1 MPEPM
6 GSSLSAAD
14 VLARSQAALAV
25 VWPAEIVVEAT
36 VTDVSP
42 SSGRHLFVRVGPER
56 LPVVIQPRCAAGL
69 LRRVGT
75 RADLVGTRL
84 ALRGQVELYQGHELQ
99 LVVSAVKVISSTYPP
114 TDPASVTEARLTA
127 EGIFD
132 LQHRLTLPPAPLRIV
147 IVGPTGN
154 GTDDVAGVL
163 HGSLWDIAVHLVPA
177 PSSDPDALV
186 AALRSVGAGV
196 DLVLL
201 VRGGG
206 DLVAT
211 AFDHEQVVRAVA
223 TCSVPVLAGIGHT
236 ADRTLCD
243 RAAALS
249 LATPTA
255 AARWVVD
262 RLAELDAALVLAATR
277 ARAAASRRGAALGGT
292 KSSHELFG
300 SDRCGGSATTV
311 ALNTTKAAGEL
322 GGGLVPV
329 LHRIVELV
337 GVVEHPDTAPEQV
350 ASAVDELL
358 GRVDAIRVLLRG
370 GKQ

>member
-1 MPEPM
+1 M

-14 VLARSQAALAV
+14 VLARSQAAIAV

-42 SSGRHLFVRVGPER
+42 SSGRHLFCRVGPER

-69 LRRVGT
+69 LRRVGA
-75 RADLVGTRL
+75 RSDLVGVRL
-84 ALRGQVELYQGHELQ
+84 ALRGQVELFQGHELQ
-99 LVVSAVKVISSTYPP
+99 LIVSAVKVIAATFEVADSSR
-114 TDPASVTEARLTA
+114 VTEARLTA

-132 LQHRLTLPPAPLRIV
+132 LQHKLTLPPAPLRLV

-154 GTDDVAGVL
+154 GVDDVAAVL
-163 HGSLWDIAVHLVPA
+163 HGSPWAIALHTIPA

-186 AALRSVGAGV
+186 SALRSAGEGT

-206 DLVAT
+206 DLAG
-211 AFDHEQVVRAVA
+211 AAYDDEPVVRAVA
-223 TCSVPVLAGIGHT
+223 TCPVPVLCGIGHT

-262 RLAELDAALVLAATR
+262 RLAELDAALVTASTR
-277 ARAAASRRGAALGGT
+277 ARAAAGRRG
-292 KSSHELFG
+292 
-300 SDRCGGSATTV
+300 V
-311 ALNTTKAAGEL
+311 ALDTTKADVEL
-322 GGGLVPV
+322 GGDLVPE
-329 LHRIVELV
+329 LRHIVELV
-337 GVVEHPDTAPEQV
+337 AVAENPNTAPEQA
-350 ASAVDELL
+350 ASAVDDLT
-358 GRVDAIRVLLRG
+358 GRVDAIRSRLRG
-370 GKQ
+370 GKP

>member
-1 MPEPM
+1 M
-6 GSSLSAAD
+6 GSSLSPSD
-14 VLARSQAALAV
+14 VLASSQAALAV
-25 VWPAEIVVEAT
+25 VWPSEVVVEAA

-69 LRRVGT
+69 LRRVGN

-84 ALRGQVELYQGHELQ
+84 ALRGTVELYGGHELQ
-99 LVVSAVKVISSTYPP
+99 LVVSAVKVLQPVFEVADTSR
-114 TDPASVTEARLTA
+114 ALEARLSA

-132 LQHRLTLPPAPLRIV
+132 LQHKLTLPPAPLRIIV
-147 IVGPTGN
+147 VGPAGN
-154 GTDDVAGVL
+154 GVDDVAGVL
-163 HGSLWDIAVHLVPA
+163 HGSPWDIALHTIPA

-186 AALRSVGAGV
+186 TGLRSVGEGT

-206 DLVAT
+206 DLAAT

-223 TCSVPVLAGIGHT
+223 TCPVPVLCGIGHT
-236 ADRTLCD
+236 TDRTLCD

-262 RLAELDAALVLAATR
+262 RLAELDAALVLAETR
-277 ARAAASRRGAALGGT
+277 AQAAASRRGVTLGGT
-292 KSSHELFG
+292 KPAAELG
-300 SDRCGGSATTV
+300 SD
-311 ALNTTKAAGEL
+311 
-322 GGGLVPV
+322 LVPE
-329 LHRIVELV
+329 LRRIVELV
-337 GVVEHPDTAPEQV
+337 AVAENPTTAPEQV
-350 ASAVDELL
+350 ASVVDDLT
-358 GRVDAIRVLLRG
+358 GRVDAIRSLLRG
-370 GKQ
+370 GKS

>member
-1 MPEPM
+1 M
-6 GSSLSAAD
+6 GSSLSAVD
-14 VLARSQAALAV
+14 VLARSQAAIAV

-69 LRRVGT
+69 MRRVAS

-84 ALRGQVELYQGHELQ
+84 ALRGQVELYGGHELQ
-99 LVVSAVKVISSTYPP
+99 LVVSAVKVLQPVYAAS
-114 TDPASVTEARLTA
+114 DPVRALEARLSG
-127 EGIFD
+127 EGILE
-132 LQHRLTLPPAPLRIV
+132 LQHRLTLPPAPLRVV
-147 IVGPTGN
+147 IVGPVGN
-154 GTDDVAGVL
+154 GVDDVAAVL
-163 HGSLWDIAVHLVPA
+163 HGSPWDIALHTIPA
-177 PSSDPDALV
+177 PSADADALV
-186 AALRSVGAGV
+186 SALRSVGEGT

-206 DLVAT
+206 DLAAT

-223 TCSVPVLAGIGHT
+223 TCPVPVLAGIGHT

-262 RLAELDAALVLAATR
+262 RLAELDSALVLAETR
-277 ARAAASRRGAALGGT
+277 ARSAADRRGVPLGGT
-292 KSSHELFG
+292 KPAAELG
-300 SDRCGGSATTV
+300 SD
-311 ALNTTKAAGEL
+311 
-322 GGGLVPV
+322 LVPE
-329 LHRIVELV
+329 LRRIVELV
-337 GVVEHPDTAPEQV
+337 AVAENPTTAPEQV
-350 ASAVDELL
+350 ASVVDDLT
-358 GRVDAIRVLLRG
+358 GRVDAIRSLLRG
-370 GKQ
+370 GK

>member
-6 GSSLSAAD
+6 GSSLSPSD
-14 VLARSQAALAV
+14 VLARSQAAIAV
-25 VWPAEIVVEAT
+25 VWPSEIVVEAT

-42 SSGRHLFVRVGPER
+42 SSGRHLFARVGPER

-75 RADLVGTRL
+75 RADLVGVRL
-84 ALRGQVELYQGHELQ
+84 ALRGQVELFQGHELQ
-99 LVVSAVKVISSTYPP
+99 LVVSAVKVIAATFEVA
-114 TDPASVTEARLTA
+114 DAARVTEARLA
-127 EGIFD
+127 GEHVFE
-132 LQHRLTLPPAPLRIV
+132 LQHKLTLPPAPLRIV
-147 IVGPTGN
+147 LVGPTGN

-163 HGSLWDIAVHLVPA
+163 HSSPWDIAVRSIPA

-186 AALRSVGAGV
+186 GALRSIGDGADV
-196 DLVLL
+196 VLL

-206 DLVAT
+206 DLAAT

-223 TCSVPVLAGIGHT
+223 TCPVPVLAGIGHT

-262 RLAELDAALVLAATR
+262 RLAELDSALVLAETR
-277 ARAAASRRGAALGGT
+277 ARAAASRRGVALGSPKAT
-292 KSSHELFG
+292 AELG
-300 SDRCGGSATTV
+300 SD
-311 ALNTTKAAGEL
+311 
-322 GGGLVPV
+322 LVPELV
-329 LHRIVELV
+329 RIVELV
-337 GVVEHPDTAPEQV
+337 AVAEDPATAPEQV
-350 ASAVDELL
+350 AAAADELF
-358 GRVDAIRVLLRG
+358 GRVDAIRSLLRG